1 MVNHGFCCRVAIGYP
16 RLYCLS
22 CHGQRKVFAVRVVA
36 GNQIF
41 PAGCRGQPRFVMRV
55 TVGNQGFAAGVAEGN
70 QGFVV
75 KGCC

>member
-1 MVNHGFCCRVAIGYP
+1 MGNCGS
-16 RLYCLS
+16 S
-22 CHGQRKVFAVRVVA
+22 CHGQPWLLLKGCHWLPKVFAVRVAA
-36 GNQIF
+36 GSQIF

-55 TVGNQGFAAGVAEGN
+55 TVGNQDFAAGVAEGK